1 MDILLILARL
11 LHVGLGV
18 FWAGTALFNAFF
30 LAPAFQEA
38 GPDGAKVGA
47 ALMRR
52 GMMTVLPVA
61 AITTVLSGFY
71 LYWRMSGGG
80 SGFMATRQGMTLG
93 TGGLAATLALV
104 LGLVVARPAMVN
116 AAAVGQRAAQA
127 SGAERD
133 ALMAQAAA
141 LRSRSNA
148 ASQVVTWLLILT
160 LAAMAVARYL

>member
-1 MDILLILARL
+1 
-11 LHVGLGV
+11 
-18 FWAGTALFNAFF
+18 
-30 LAPAFQEA
+30 
-38 GPDGAKVGA
+38 
-47 ALMRR
+47 
-52 GMMTVLPVA
+52 
-61 AITTVLSGFY
+61 
-71 LYWRMSGGG
+71 
-80 SGFMATRQGMTLG
+80 
-93 TGGLAATLALV
+93 
-104 LGLVVARPAMVN
+104 MVN